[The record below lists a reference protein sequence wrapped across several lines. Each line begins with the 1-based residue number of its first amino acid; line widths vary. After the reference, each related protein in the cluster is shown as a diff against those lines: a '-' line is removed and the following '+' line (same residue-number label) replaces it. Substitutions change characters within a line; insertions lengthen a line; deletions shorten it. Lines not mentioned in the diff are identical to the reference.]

1 MSFTETTLVVR
12 GTIDT
17 TAADCLATSVT
28 DAAAN
33 GKLLIQH
40 DGAVLAGNNPG
51 ALNGLIKLTAAHTQ
65 PDGSTAVLS
74 STEFLRSEIKNTKY
88 SQPAAG
94 TNQTVTVGNLQAGM
108 NSIRLEA
115 KNGVEVY
122 DVLGITGTTAQEI
135 VDNFTNRT
143 DTERFKNV
151 KFNVS
156 GSNVAIAISPRSTD
170 VVVTGDDALTVSV
183 SGDNNGR
190 LGQQDNVIDLE
201 TRAFTSA
208 GAYNQYKFPIVV
220 PKSATADGADYG
232 IYTIEIEKSLPGKR
246 KINEVVR
253 VCIADDEGDS
263 NLLEALET
271 ALGSSAVDLTPPT
284 PFSAGGLSDAA
295 GNPVDPYV
303 IANSDPIFAALVGTM
318 GGDVAFGTIVLSSD
332 GSEADVT
339 VTVPVDANN
348 TRVIPLGV
356 DASAYA
362 DGVTLTMTA
371 TKTDTSGN
379 VSTAF
384 TDTATISAT

>member
-28 DAAAN
+28 DAASS

-40 DGAVLAGNNPG
+40 NGAVLAGNNSG

-74 STEFLRSEIKNTKY
+74 STEFLRSEIKNIKY
-88 SQPAAG
+88 SRPAAG

-115 KNGVEVY
+115 KDGVEVY
-122 DVLGITGTTAQEI
+122 DVLGLTGKDATEI
-135 VDNFTNRT
+135 VANFTSRS
-143 DTERFKNV
+143 DSERFKNV
-151 KFNVS
+151 TMAVS
-156 GSNVAIAISPRSTD
+156 GSNVAITVTPRGSD
-170 VVVTGDDALTVSV
+170 VVVTGDDILTVSV

-253 VCIADDEGDS
+253 VCIADDEGDA

-271 ALGSSAVDLTPPT
+271 AFSSSIVDLTAPAAFT
-284 PFSAGGLSDAA
+284 SGGLTDDGGTS
-295 GNPVDPYV
+295 VTSYV
-303 IANSDPIFAALVGTM
+303 IANSDQIYATLVG
-318 GGDVAFGTIVLSSD
+318 AFEADAASGTIVLSSD
-332 GSEADVT
+332 GSEDDVT
-339 VTVPVDANN
+339 VTVPVDALSARLVN
-348 TRVIPLGV
+348 LGV
-356 DASAYA
+356 DATAYA

-379 VSTAF
+379 VSSAL
-384 TDTATISAT
+384 TDTATISAS